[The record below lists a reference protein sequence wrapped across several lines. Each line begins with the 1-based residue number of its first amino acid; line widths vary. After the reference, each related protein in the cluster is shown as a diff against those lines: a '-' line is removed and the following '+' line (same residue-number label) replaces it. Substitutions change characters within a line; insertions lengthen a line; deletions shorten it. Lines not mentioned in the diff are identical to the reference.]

1 MFCFQTDYIDV
12 NDIVETDVKY
22 YVLADKINYFIP
34 SLGSSIV
41 SENPIVSIASSGTI
55 ETSQVIGKDFTRY
68 LSQLLFNTPYGT
80 DLFVNETELVDS
92 TSHALYTAWSYCITG
107 LENISNKSTNTT
119 IPLEGNT
126 NAKYLTNNYDDIQN
140 ICREMFLQLISKSPS
155 RFVNLPERIVHDDFT
170 QSIRENNNLKYYYL
184 PFINNDVISIRIKVY
199 PNINQPTFGLPTTNT
214 EKFETINNDT
224 HLKGRTYAVNL
235 ILTDYLTA
243 TTLLTGIFSIEVTG
257 KYTTLETLNFLP
269 IIQTDNIL
277 NVTTK
282 NTQINANTIRCDIYY
297 NIDTRNSTTYSIL
310 DVGVGFSAPAIT
322 YYNANIA
329 TINFLKF
336 GGIPL
341 YGKGSQFKNLLSN
354 LIFSATDVPL
364 LSPNTSLASAFDSM
378 TNFNQD
384 VTFLNNWNLS
394 HVTTTESMFFGCIAF
409 NQPISNT
416 MTNLPNVTNMS
427 NMFANCAIF
436 NNGVIGNNGGNP
448 LSFTTSPALTKMN
461 GIFGGC
467 REFNQTVS
475 FTNMTNVTT
484 ISFMFANCRKFN
496 NGDTENIG
504 GKPLSFATSNN
515 LTTTS
520 QMFQNCFV
528 FNQEVYFNKMV
539 EIDGTFSSNVSRV
552 TNMLFMFANC
562 QKFNNGAI
570 GNIGGKPLS
579 FTTST
584 AFTTPINTNNMT
596 TNSMFQGCEE
606 FNQTVSISNMTNVTS
621 LALMFSGCKIFN
633 NGVTTNIGGKQL
645 TFINT
650 ITSNLSTT
658 LLMFLD
664 CEAFNQTVV
673 FPVMSGVFSM
683 TSLFHGCKIFNN
695 GDTGNNCGKP
705 LSFVTSNNLVNVP
718 SMFNNC
724 QAFNQTVTI
733 SNVTGIR
740 LMDNMFAGCKIFN
753 NGVNTNSGGKSL
765 TFTTSSSSLTTTSQM
780 FLDCEAFNQTVYIS
794 NMPNVTTMA
803 GMFRNCKIFNNG
815 NTQLSFQTG
824 IVLLNLQSMFAGCH
838 VFNQT
843 VTITNVTSV
852 TNMITM
858 FSGCLIFNN
867 GFAPDNETN
876 KLFPTRP
883 TNITNAMIT
892 NFGSNSGLA
901 LTPSNRPSWMSS
913 TWTVIT

>member
-1 MFCFQTDYIDV
+1 
-12 NDIVETDVKY
+12 
-22 YVLADKINYFIP
+22 
-34 SLGSSIV
+34 
-41 SENPIVSIASSGTI
+41 
-55 ETSQVIGKDFTRY
+55 
-68 LSQLLFNTPYGT
+68 
-80 DLFVNETELVDS
+80 
-92 TSHALYTAWSYCITG
+92 
-107 LENISNKSTNTT
+107 
-119 IPLEGNT
+119 
-126 NAKYLTNNYDDIQN
+126 
-140 ICREMFLQLISKSPS
+140 
-155 RFVNLPERIVHDDFT
+155 
-170 QSIRENNNLKYYYL
+170 
-184 PFINNDVISIRIKVY
+184 
-199 PNINQPTFGLPTTNT
+199 
-214 EKFETINNDT
+214 
-224 HLKGRTYAVNL
+224 
-235 ILTDYLTA
+235 
-243 TTLLTGIFSIEVTG
+243 
-257 KYTTLETLNFLP
+257 
-269 IIQTDNIL
+269 
-277 NVTTK
+277 
-282 NTQINANTIRCDIYY
+282 
-297 NIDTRNSTTYSIL
+297 
-310 DVGVGFSAPAIT
+310 
-322 YYNANIA
+322 
-329 TINFLKF
+329 
-336 GGIPL
+336 
-341 YGKGSQFKNLLSN
+341 
-354 LIFSATDVPL
+354 
-364 LSPNTSLASAFDSM
+364 
-378 TNFNQD
+378 
-384 VTFLNNWNLS
+384 
-394 HVTTTESMFFGCIAF
+394 
-409 NQPISNT
+409 
-416 MTNLPNVTNMS
+416 
-427 NMFANCAIF
+427 MFANCAIF
-436 NNGVIGNNGGNP
+436 NNGVIGNNGGKP

-496 NGDTENIG
+496 NGDTQNIG
-504 GKPLSFATSNN
+504 GKPLSFATSNK

-528 FNQEVYFNKMV
+528 FNQEVYFNKIV

-584 AFTTPINTNNMT
+584 AFTTPINTTTMT

-650 ITSNLSTT
+650 TTSKLSTT
-658 LLMFLD
+658 LQMFLG

-683 TSLFHGCKIFNN
+683 TSLFNGCTIFNN
-695 GDTGNNCGKP
+695 GDTGNNCGKS
-705 LSFVTSNNLVNVP
+705 LSFGTSNKLINVP

-733 SNVTGIR
+733 SDVTGIK

-824 IVLLNLQSMFAGCH
+824 IVLLNLQSMFSGCN

-843 VTITNVTSV
+843 VTITNITNI
-852 TNMITM
+852 TNMNLM
-858 FSGCLIFNN
+858 FSGCTIFNN
-867 GFAPDNETN
+867 GFGLGNETN

-883 TNITNAMIT
+883 TNITNEMIT
-892 NFGSNSGLA
+892 NFGLNSGLA
-901 LTPSNRPSWMSS
+901 NESSNRPSWMSS